1 MSIVEFKTIYLLL
14 ISFSLKCD
22 FLYQIHYLKKHLKDC
37 GLRINDIHLILNND
51 KFNLINNDSIKH
63 STNSMRI
70 QSLMFLIFPNVWQVW
85 NPVSFTPFFDRFKF
99 CNSCSSLLKFELEV
113 VESNV
118 MSSQSSFSPSL
129 QGEALLKFAANLQDL
144 GLEELKKLT
153 PRTTQLTAIIRIF
166 ETVRILI
173 YNQDQC

>member
-1 MSIVEFKTIYLLL
+1 
-14 ISFSLKCD
+14 
-22 FLYQIHYLKKHLKDC
+22 
-37 GLRINDIHLILNND
+37 
-51 KFNLINNDSIKH
+51 
-63 STNSMRI
+63 
-70 QSLMFLIFPNVWQVW
+70 
-85 NPVSFTPFFDRFKF
+85 
-99 CNSCSSLLKFELEV
+99 LKFELEV